1 MSYKLGDKVLI
12 RKSIPS
18 IEKGG
23 VIKYYVVTLTSGEIS
38 LGVLF
43 NYYTYDKYHKEGF
56 LQIVNST
63 DIIGKDS
70 ELLRILYL

>member
-23 VIKYYVVTLTSGEIS
+23 VIKYYIVTLTSGEIS
-38 LGVLF
+38 LGVF

-56 LQIVNST
+56 LPIVDST
-63 DIIGKDS
+63 DVIGKDS
-70 ELLRILYL
+70 KLLRILYL